1 MTMGSAGGHTDH
13 MAPSDDFAAC
23 CGILKKKKSHFILSE
38 KHETEMSF
46 PLLEASSAFRKD
58 QRTRLKDLGIS
69 EPYFS
74 EWDSPVSAGL
84 SPQLSLRD
92 SLPTP
97 ILVSSLIPRCPAL
110 P

>member
-23 CGILKKKKSHFILSE
+23 CGILKKKESHFILSE

-58 QRTRLKDLGIS
+58 QRT
-69 EPYFS
+69 
-74 EWDSPVSAGL
+74 
-84 SPQLSLRD
+84 
-92 SLPTP
+92 
-97 ILVSSLIPRCPAL
+97 
-110 P
+110 